1 MNSFLEYYGEHQ
13 ISPVAQDISDL
24 ALHYQ
29 KREKLYRQ
37 LGMPP
42 VLFQNADILE
52 VGPGSG
58 YNTLAFFEWGG
69 NVHLVEPNPTGIRDM
84 KQLFRERQIAGN
96 RYEIYEN
103 TIEEFETEHRYDI
116 IIAEGFLH
124 SINNA
129 KDIIQKLKTKIIKG
143 GG

>member
-24 ALHYQ
+24 ALHYR

-42 VLFQNADILE
+42 RLFQNADILE

-58 YNTLAFFEWGG
+58 YNTLAFFAWGG
-69 NVHLVEPNPTGIRDM
+69 NVHLVEPNPAGRRDM
-84 KQLFRERQIAGN
+84 KQLFCERQVLEN
-96 RYEIYEN
+96 KYEIYET
-103 TIEEFETEHRYDI
+103 TIEEFQSEQRYDI

-124 SINNA
+124 SIDNA
-129 KDIIQKLKTKIIKG
+129 KSIIQKLKSKIIRG
-143 GG
+143 G